1 MIDSSVI
8 TTYWPLLLQGTLV
21 SLQIAAFSCMI
32 GIVGGS
38 VLALAHM
45 QGNAAARWLV
55 WLYVTIIR
63 GTPMLIQIA
72 FAVFVWPQIGIK
84 MSLFWSAT
92 LAIGLNSAAYLSQ
105 IIIAG
110 IASVSKGQLEAAQVL
125 GLTPLQTARYII
137 VPQAVRMLLPA
148 LTNEF
153 ITLIKDSSLA
163 STVGVM
169 ELTKQGSYI
178 KNETYDALTVYCAI
192 ALIYLCLTSLLAAL
206 LSYLEKRMNTHAAP

>member
-1 MIDSSVI
+1 MIDVTVI

-21 SLQIAAFSCMI
+21 SLQIAAFSCII
-32 GIVGGS
+32 GITGGTC
-38 VLALAHM
+38 LAFMHL
-45 QGNAAARWLV
+45 QGNWIVRACV
-55 WLYVTIIR
+55 YLYVTIMR

-72 FAVFVWPQIGIK
+72 FAVFVLPQLGIK
-84 MSLFWSAT
+84 LSLFWAAIV
-92 LAIGLNSAAYLSQ
+92 AIGLNSSAYLSQ

-110 IASVSKGQLEAAQVL
+110 IASVSKGQLEAAKVL
-125 GLTPLQTARYII
+125 GLTSFQATRYI
-137 VPQAVRMLLPA
+137 VAPQAVRVLLPA

-192 ALIYLCLTSLLAAL
+192 ALIYLCLTSILAYA
-206 LSYLEKRMNTHAAP
+206 LSYLERRMNRHAAH